1 MIKTLL
7 RKAAARVGYEI
18 RKAPLPGFLP
28 ARIFDLVVQ
37 YVILTRGESLRFIQ
51 VGAND
56 GRYGDPLRRYVLK
69 YPWKGILVEP
79 QPEVYEAL
87 KLNYAGLED
96 RLFFENVAISTDAG
110 GMTLYRARNTFEREG
125 EATRYAASVAWQRSA
140 RHFQAA
146 RAVAARSRKG
156 GGADGASRRSGL
168 EICFRGFRIS
178 ADRYRRTRLART
190 SNAGPVT
197 GSAAD
202 HSIRARPSAAQG
214 PGKGRRASEFARLPC
229 ILWGTSVRHVSFAER
244 CLRSLSSSSRCNPKT
259 SVPGAQ
265 ASAPNS
271 LWHTGMSGD

>member
-7 RKAAARVGYEI
+7 RKAAACVGYEI

-125 EATRYAASVAWQRSA
+125 EATRYAASVASSDRRVTSKQLGLSPHDLEKVEVPTA
-140 RHFQAA
+140 RLDDLVSKYAFEDFELLQIDTEGHDWHVLQTLDLSRVRPLVIQFEHGHLRPKELG
-146 RAVAARSRKG
+146 RAVAHLNSHGYLVYYG
-156 GGADGASRRSGL
+156 GHQSD
-168 EICFRGFRIS
+168 
-178 ADRYRRTRLART
+178 TLA
-190 SNAGPVT
+190 
-197 GSAAD
+197 
-202 HSIRARPSAAQG
+202 
-214 PGKGRRASEFARLPC
+214 
-229 ILWGTSVRHVSFAER
+229 
-244 CLRSLSSSSRCNPKT
+244 LRSDVCE
-259 SVPGAQ
+259 A
-265 ASAPNS
+265 
-271 LWHTGMSGD
+271 